1 MFMNSENSNST
12 DAHRLRLNLAD
23 KINLQRSDK
32 LVASLDLSIYC
43 TWKNLKR
50 SYKNNKFKI
59 SETTWDE
66 EFKLPDGSYSISDIQ
81 GYLEYIIKKHET
93 LTDIHQSKYMSTEF
107 RIE

>member
-1 MFMNSENSNST
+1 MNSENSNST

-23 KINLQRSDK
+23 KINLRRSDK
-32 LVASLDLSIYC
+32 LAASLDLSIYC

-50 SYKNNKFKI
+50 SHKNNKFKI
-59 SETTWDE
+59 SKTTWDE

-81 GYLEYIIKKHET
+81 GYFEYIIKKHET
-93 LTDIHQSKYMSTEF
+93 LADIHQSKYMSTEF